1 MELQVHILPD
11 EYWYGLCVDKGGDF
25 PLSASST
32 FHWHATTQ
40 FSGNQEA
47 PFLVSSMGR
56 YLWSESP
63 YDVDAEN
70 GTLTI
75 TNAAD
80 DLTLHEGYQTLR
92 GAYLDAYNRYFRH
105 TEGVGVLPPRDF
117 FIKPQYNTWAELIYD
132 QTSERILAY
141 ARAILANGLPA
152 GIMMIDD
159 GWMRYYGSRE
169 FNQNT
174 IPDPGALVRE
184 LHDMGFTV
192 MLWICP
198 FVSPDSAEFRDLEAK
213 RYLVRDRDGNT
224 AIRHWWNGYSAVVD
238 LSHPDAYRWFYD
250 NMRYLQ
256 TEYGFDGFK
265 MDAGDVY
272 FYRDDDCT
280 YGNVTAHEQCALWE
294 KLGAQF
300 PYNEFRASYK
310 GAGLPLVERLCDKA
324 HRWDSLPKLVTDILA
339 QGILGFPYG
348 CPDMIGGGSFVDFL
362 PGAPSLDPE
371 LFVRYAQCAAL
382 MPMMQYSAG
391 PWRVL
396 DKTHAAYCLD
406 AGRIHME
413 FADEILAIA
422 ENATKTGEPIVRYLE
437 YVFPHEGLAVVTD
450 AFLLGDRILVC
461 PVLSKNADTRT
472 REVLLP
478 RGTWRYV
485 DGTCYTGGT
494 TVTVGA
500 GIDML
505 PYFIRV

>member
-1 MELQVHILPD
+1 MELQVKMLPG
-11 EYWYGLCVDKGGDF
+11 EYWYGLCVDKGGSF
-25 PLSASST
+25 PLSADSD

-40 FSGNQEA
+40 YSGNQES
-47 PFLVSSMGR
+47 PFLVSNMGR
-56 YLWSESP
+56 YLWSTSP

-70 GTLTI
+70 GVLSLT
-75 TNAAD
+75 NGAD
-80 DLTLHEGYQTLR
+80 DLALHEGYDTLR
-92 GAYLDAYNRYFRH
+92 GAFLDAYNRYFRKE
-105 TEGVGVLPPRDF
+105 EGVGVLPPHDF

-132 QTSERILAY
+132 QTSERILGY
-141 ARAILANGLPA
+141 ARAILENGLPA

-198 FVSPDSAEFRDLEAK
+198 FVSPDSTEFRDLEAK
-213 RYLVRDRDGNT
+213 KYLVRDRDGNT

-238 LSHPDAYRWFYD
+238 LSNPDAYRWFYD

-265 MDAGDVY
+265 MDAGDVFY
-272 FYRDDDCT
+272 YRDDDVT
-280 YGNVTAHEQCALWE
+280 YAGVTAHEQCELWA

-310 GAGLPLVERLCDKA
+310 GAGLPLVERLGDKP
-324 HRWDSLPKLVTDILA
+324 HRWSALPKLVTDLLT
-339 QGILGFPYG
+339 QGILGLPYG

-362 PGAPSLDPE
+362 PGAPSLMPE

-396 DKTHAAYCLD
+396 DETHARYCLD
-406 AGRIHME
+406 AGEVHMR
-413 FADEILAIA
+413 FADTILSLAA
-422 ENATKTGEPIVRYLE
+422 HAVKTGEPIVRYLE
-437 YVFPHEGLAVVTD
+437 YVFPHEGLARVTEQ
-450 AFLLGDRILVC
+450 FVLGEDILVC
-461 PVLSKNADTRT
+461 PVLVENAVTRT
-472 REVLLP
+472 VRLP
-478 RGTWRYV
+478 RGTWEYV
-485 DGTCYTGGT
+485 DGSIYEGGT
-494 TVTVGA
+494 TVTVDA
-500 GIDML
+500 PIDVL
-505 PYFIRV
+505 PYFRKK